1 MVSTA
6 FDEDTDS
13 GSINL
18 DELEELATSG
28 GALQHNLLIKVIN
41 PKSIGDELRS
51 INKVSVSKA
60 RVYKKNYES
69 VVNSLKE
76 SVESANDN
84 IATLKE
90 LAAKE
95 NKSHMESWDKVTSPR
110 MAQIQL
116 SAMRK
121 QSTQ

>member
-1 MVSTA
+1 M
-6 FDEDTDS
+6 
-13 GSINL
+13 
-18 DELEELATSG
+18 
-28 GALQHNLLIKVIN
+28 IN

-116 SAMRK
+116 TAMRK

>member
-28 GALQHNLLIKVIN
+28 GETRRTMNQLIASTK
-41 PKSIGDELRS
+41 
-51 INKVSVSKA
+51 
-60 RVYKKNYES
+60 
-69 VVNSLKE
+69 
-76 SVESANDN
+76 
-84 IATLKE
+84 

-95 NKSHMESWDKVTSPR
+95 NKCHMESWDEVTSPR

-116 SAMRK
+116 TAMRK